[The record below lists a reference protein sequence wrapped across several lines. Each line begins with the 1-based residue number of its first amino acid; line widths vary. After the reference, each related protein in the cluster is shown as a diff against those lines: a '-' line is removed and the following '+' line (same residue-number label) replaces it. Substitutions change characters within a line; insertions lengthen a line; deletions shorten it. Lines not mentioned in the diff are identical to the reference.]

1 MLKKKG
7 IIPFSKFARNAF
19 IGKKILDDLK
29 TKKIISTSDY
39 KKLLNSLDTITSL
52 YTKLEK
58 KTRYSVKFKKLFNNL
73 FFHLRAGTYDI
84 EVDRYRNKINTYKIE
99 NINDVLSLNSN
110 ARQLFGHKK
119 INNLQNFLNKNKLDL
134 DASKLLNYITTS
146 IKLRE
151 NSKYIFTRTLSDL
164 IELLKIYGQNKNLNK
179 KELSNLSINEILN
192 FTNRSNKKTKN
203 KNLSSFNQNIQ
214 LPFLI
219 SSKKDFFVCSIQEVK
234 PNFITFKNIEA
245 KCIRLNK
252 KFKNKNLK
260 NMIVLIE
267 NADPGYDWIFSKNI
281 KGLITKNGGINS
293 HMSIRCQELNIP
305 AAIGLGEQNFNLLKS
320 YFQINLNC
328 KLNKINILNKN

>member
-1 MLKKKG
+1 M
-7 IIPFSKFARNAF
+7 
-19 IGKKILDDLK
+19 
-29 TKKIISTSDY
+29 
-39 KKLLNSLDTITSL
+39 
-52 YTKLEK
+52 
-58 KTRYSVKFKKLFNNL
+58 
-73 FFHLRAGTYDI
+73 
-84 EVDRYRNKINTYKIE
+84 
-99 NINDVLSLNSN
+99 
-110 ARQLFGHKK
+110 
-119 INNLQNFLNKNKLDL
+119 
-134 DASKLLNYITTS
+134 
-146 IKLRE
+146 
-151 NSKYIFTRTLSDL
+151 
-164 IELLKIYGQNKNLNK
+164 
-179 KELSNLSINEILN
+179 N

-293 HMSIRCQELNIP
+293 HMSIRCQELNIR
-305 AAIGLGEQNFNLLKS
+305 Q
-320 YFQINLNC
+320 
-328 KLNKINILNKN
+328 